1 MTCREKLMAEYSK
14 LPEHAID
21 AIIDEACPDE
31 YGYLRPP
38 KWCDVDVKCEECW
51 DREIPYDDILKTF
64 GDKYVITKSMVKKAM
79 EDMEKDMDDVIN
91 GLFVGDERLEHPDT
105 DINRGETIQRSR
117 VGADVTKLGETMGKI
132 LGKNDT
138 PKIICI
144 SGKAQ
149 HGKDTSAG
157 ILKDILEKCGYRV
170 LITHYGDL
178 VKYVCKTFFDWDGEK
193 DEAGR
198 SLLQFVGTDRVR
210 AQRPNYWVDF
220 VVSIVQIFH
229 DQWDYVIIPDSRFPN
244 EVDCFKE
251 AGFDVTHA
259 RVIRAPFVSPLTT
272 EQQMHISETALDGV
286 RADAYIPNF
295 GSLEDLAREIDG
307 KLVSRLLKKG

>member
-1 MTCREKLMAEYSK
+1 MTCLGKFKADHPDWSEEKIQATIK
-14 LPEHAID
+14 FH
-21 AIIDEACPDE
+21 CPDTW
-31 YGYLRPP
+31 GYLPNP
-38 KWCDVDVKCEECW
+38 SWCKGGYIMCEDCW
-51 DREIPYDDILKTF
+51 NREIPEVYPDMIAAAL
-64 GDKYVITKSMVKKAM
+64 A
-79 EDMEKDMDDVIN
+79 DMEKDMDEVVN

-105 DINRGETIQRSR
+105 DVYRSETVQLSRG
-117 VGADVTKLGETMGKI
+117 GVTKLLETVEKAVTKI
-132 LGKNDT
+132 DT

-149 HGKDTSAG
+149 HGKDTSAR
-157 ILKDILEKCGYRV
+157 ILKDILVKCGYRV

-178 VKYVCKTFFDWDGEK
+178 VKYVCKTFFDWNGEK

-220 VVSIVQIFH
+220 VVSIVQMFP

-244 EVDCFKE
+244 EIDCFKE

-259 RVIRAPFVSPLTT
+259 RVIRAPFVSPLTL

-286 RADAYIPNF
+286 RADVYIPNF
-295 GSLEDLAREIDG
+295 GSLEDLAHEIDD
-307 KLVSRLLKKG
+307 KLVSRLVKKGSEYGKSDEA

>member
-1 MTCREKLMAEYSK
+1 MTCLEKFKADHPDWSEEKIQATIKFHCPDTWGYLPNPSWCRGGNSMCEDCWNRE
-14 LPEHAID
+14 LPEAY
-21 AIIDEACPDE
+21 PD
-31 YGYLRPP
+31 
-38 KWCDVDVKCEECW
+38 
-51 DREIPYDDILKTF
+51 
-64 GDKYVITKSMVKKAM
+64 MVAAAKA
-79 EDMEKDMDDVIN
+79 DMEKDVDEVVN

-105 DINRGETIQRSR
+105 DLESGLREAMDRLKELRELI
-117 VGADVTKLGETMGKI
+117 
-132 LGKNDT
+132 KNDT
-138 PKIICI
+138 HTPKVICI

-149 HGKDTSAG
+149 NGKDTSAG
-157 ILKDILEKCGYRV
+157 ILKDILVKCGYRV

-210 AQRPNYWVDF
+210 AKRPDYWVDF
-220 VVSIVQIFH
+220 VVSIVQMFP

-244 EVDCFKE
+244 EIDIFKE

-259 RVIRAPFVSPLTT
+259 RVIRAPFVSPLTL

-286 RADAYIPNF
+286 RADVYIPNF
-295 GSLEDLAREIDG
+295 GSLEDLAQEIDD
-307 KLVSRLLKKG
+307 KLVSRLVKKEED